1 MWDELLALKNAQKP
15 NTANTT
21 CLPEQLALDQL
32 VFQTSCSYWEEQA
45 ETELEDSGVGSAL
58 SCASLTSC

>member
-1 MWDELLALKNAQKP
+1 MNSLLKKNAQKP

-21 CLPEQLALDQL
+21 CLSEQLALDQL
-32 VFQTSCSYWEEQA
+32 FFQTSCSYWEEQA
-45 ETELEDSGVGSAL
+45 ETEFEDSGVGSAL